1 MLNGDAHHS
10 NKRTGELS
18 IPFVELSMTE
28 RHSIPDSAGFDNGLT
43 IPCFMLKTT
52 STTAAYYNQA
62 LSCLKMGDFA
72 EAIAQLRTA
81 AEPYWGDEDTL
92 AALCLAIDE
101 AEAEDSTFDAS
112 MARLWSL
119 PDGAAFQ
126 RALAIDRYRCGLYLD
141 AIVYSVRSVLIAPD
155 DVISIYVL
163 GRSYLAAK
171 MYEEAKTSFRRALE
185 LEPDFRIARSRLNSL

>member
-1 MLNGDAHHS
+1 MLNGT
-10 NKRTGELS
+10 NKATGYY
-18 IPFVELSMTE
+18 
-28 RHSIPDSAGFDNGLT
+28 NKGLR
-43 IPCFMLKTT
+43 CLKT
-52 STTAAYYNQA
+52 A
-62 LSCLKMGDFA
+62 DFA

-126 RALAIDRYRCGLYLD
+126 RALAIDCYRCGLYLD
-141 AIVYSVRSVLIAPD
+141 AIVYALRSVLIAPD

-163 GRSYLAAK
+163 ARSYLAAG

>member
-18 IPFVELSMTE
+18 IRFVELSMTE
-28 RHSIPDSAGFDNGLT
+28 RHSIPDSACFDNGLT
-43 IPCFMLKTT
+43 ISCFMPKTT
-52 STTAAYYNQA
+52 STTAAYYNKG
-62 LSCLKMGDFA
+62 LGCLKLGDFA
-72 EAIAQLRTA
+72 EAITQLKSA
-81 AEPYWGDEDTL
+81 AEPYWGDGDTL

-101 AEAEDSTFDAS
+101 AEAKDSTFDAS
-112 MARLWSL
+112 MAKLWSL

-126 RALAIDRYRCGLYLD
+126 RALAIDSYRCGLYLD
-141 AIVYSVRSVLIAPD
+141 AIVYALRSVLIAPD

-163 GRSYLAAK
+163 ARSYLAAGL
-171 MYEEAKTSFRRALE
+171 YEEAKTSFRRALE

>member
-1 MLNGDAHHS
+1 
-10 NKRTGELS
+10 
-18 IPFVELSMTE
+18 MTE
-28 RHSIPDSAGFDNGLT
+28 RHSIPDSACFDNDLT
-43 IPCFMLKTT
+43 TSCFMLKTT
-52 STTAAYYNQA
+52 STTAAYYNQG

-72 EAIAQLRTA
+72 EAITQLRSA

-101 AEAEDSTFDAS
+101 TEAEDSTLDAS
-112 MARLWSL
+112 MAKLWSL

-126 RALAIDRYRCGLYLD
+126 RALAIDCYRDG
-141 AIVYSVRSVLIAPD
+141 
-155 DVISIYVL
+155 L
-163 GRSYLAAK
+163 GRSYLAAR

>member
-1 MLNGDAHHS
+1 M
-10 NKRTGELS
+10 R
-18 IPFVELSMTE
+18 
-28 RHSIPDSAGFDNGLT
+28 
-43 IPCFMLKTT
+43 KTT
-52 STTAAYYNQA
+52 SRTAAYYNKG

-81 AEPYWGDEDTL
+81 AELCSEGEEIF
-92 AALCLAIDE
+92 AVLCLAIDE

-126 RALAIDRYRCGLYLD
+126 RALAIDCYRDGLYLD
-141 AIVYSVRSVLIAPD
+141 AIVYAVRSVLIAPD
-155 DVISIYVL
+155 NVLSIYVL
-163 GRSYLAAK
+163 GRSYLAAR
-171 MYEEAKTSFRRALE
+171 MYEEAKTSVRRALE

>member
-18 IPFVELSMTE
+18 IRFVELSMTE
-28 RHSIPDSAGFDNGLT
+28 RHSIPDSPCFDNGPT
-43 IPCFMLKTT
+43 ISCFMLKTT
-52 STTAAYYNQA
+52 STTAACYNKG
-62 LSCLKMGDFA
+62 LGSLKMGHFA
-72 EAIAQLRTA
+72 EAIMQLRTA
-81 AEPYWGDEDTL
+81 AEPYWGDEETL

-101 AEAEDSTFDAS
+101 AQAEDSAFDAS
-112 MARLWSL
+112 MAKLWSL

-126 RALAIDRYRCGLYLD
+126 RALAIDCHRCGLYLD
-141 AIVYSVRSVLIAPD
+141 AIVYALRSVLIAPD

-163 GRSYLAAK
+163 ARSYLAAG
-171 MYEEAKTSFRRALE
+171 MFEEAKTSFRRALE

>member
-1 MLNGDAHHS
+1 MQSDRSRAVYFS
-10 NKRTGELS
+10 
-18 IPFVELSMTE
+18 PE
-28 RHSIPDSAGFDNGLT
+28 RDSACFDNGLT
-43 IPCFMLKTT
+43 ISCFMLKTT
-52 STTAAYYNQA
+52 STTAAYYNKG

-81 AEPYWGDEDTL
+81 AEPYWGDEETL

-112 MARLWSL
+112 MAKLWSL

-126 RALAIDRYRCGLYLD
+126 RALAIDCYRCGLYLD
-141 AIVYSVRSVLIAPD
+141 AIVYAVRSVLIAPD

-163 GRSYLAAK
+163 GRSYLAAR

-185 LEPDFRIARSRLNSL
+185 LEPDFAIARYRLNSLSTSSSVTRCAHEWGSQ